1 MKNLGAIF
9 FYLITLSLL
18 IEGKAQTGFLEID
31 IWDFKENSTI
41 QIFQNDSLLKEFR
54 YKNDY
59 ELEDVESK
67 LIKLNIGK
75 YEINLTSGDTINQTV
90 KNVIIKTDT
99 ITKVVFTSTSI
110 YYTPAKDSIYWLRPI
125 LAYQFLTGSHFI
137 NNNDNFN
144 NYFDINFCGQA
155 AAVITKHLSIGYQIG
170 NSFSYTYF
178 DRDNTL
184 STLENFDSKKYFNWD
199 LNFSILSRITT
210 FNYKKHTY
218 KGVYIDAGFCY
229 NFPLVFRHIVKYAN
243 TKVSTKHIHNFNDFS
258 TTLRIGYSILAL
270 TYKYRLTNFLKE
282 GFTEQPKINIG
293 LSIFVPIDY

>member
-59 ELEDVESK
+59 ELEDDESK
-67 LIKLNIGK
+67 LIKLNIGE
-75 YEINLTSGDTINQTV
+75 YEINLTSGDTINQNV

-99 ITKVVFTSTSI
+99 ITKVVFTNTSI
-110 YYTPAKDSIYWLRPI
+110 YYTPAKDSIYRLRPI

-144 NYFDINFCGQA
+144 NYFDINFCG
-155 AAVITKHLSIGYQIG
+155 
-170 NSFSYTYF
+170 
-178 DRDNTL
+178 
-184 STLENFDSKKYFNWD
+184 
-199 LNFSILSRITT
+199 
-210 FNYKKHTY
+210 
-218 KGVYIDAGFCY
+218 
-229 NFPLVFRHIVKYAN
+229 
-243 TKVSTKHIHNFNDFS
+243 
-258 TTLRIGYSILAL
+258 
-270 TYKYRLTNFLKE
+270 
-282 GFTEQPKINIG
+282 G
-293 LSIFVPIDY
+293 LPR